1 MGYEKVIVF
10 GSSPCG
16 GWSFLKAYKNW
27 PDAVIAADGGMSL
40 AKQAGFTPTVYIGD
54 GDSGG
59 VPDPGMIRVEL
70 PVEKDV
76 TDLEA
81 AYEWARDH
89 GAREILL
96 TGCTGGRLDHHMAAM
111 GLLETACREDVRVRL
126 LDDRNEVE
134 FLLPGTYTLEQDAHR
149 FFSLIPADP
158 VLSGLSIKG
167 AKYELSDADVPRG
180 GSLTVSNEFLDC
192 PVKISFRDGA
202 CWLIRSGD

>member
-1 MGYEKVIVF
+1 MGYEKVIIF

-16 GWSFLKAYKNW
+16 DWSFLEAWRNW
-27 PDAVIAADGGMSL
+27 PDGVIAADGGMSL

-81 AYEWARDH
+81 ACQWARDH
-89 GAREILL
+89 GAKEVLL

-111 GLLETACREDVRVRL
+111 GLLETACRAGTHVRL

-134 FLLPGTYTLEQDAHR
+134 FLLPGTYTLEKGPRR
-149 FFSLIPADP
+149 FFSLIPADA
-158 VLSGLSIKG
+158 LLEGLTIRG
-167 AKYELSDADVPRG
+167 AKYELTETDVPRG
-180 GSLTVSNEFLDC
+180 GSLTVSNEFC
-192 PVKISFRDGA
+192 GGPVTVTFRTGA
-202 CWLIRSGD
+202 CWLIHSS